1 MSFLMNKL
9 LPLLDGE
16 EILKE
21 LYYNKIMQDLEAAE
35 TVRDLL
41 ETMQAAI
48 AAGDWKVDGACD
60 PDMAIERAETFM
72 RDQGYRLDGLTG
84 TEWIYEG

>member
-72 RDQGYRLDGLTG
+72 RDQGYSLDGLTG
-84 TEWIYEG
+84 TQWLYEG

>member
-1 MSFLMNKL
+1 MT
-9 LPLLDGE
+9 
-16 EILKE
+16 
-21 LYYNKIMQDLEAAE
+21 DLEGAE

-41 ETMQAAI
+41 EIMQAAI

-72 RDQGYRLDGLTG
+72 RDKGYRLDGITG
-84 TEWIYEG
+84 TEWLYEGTSV